1 MSEQSGGGMKSGYDV
16 LKERG
21 FIEQFT
27 DEALITEQFA
37 GGPVTCYIG
46 FDPTA
51 TSLHIGSLVPIMALA
66 HMQQTGNKP
75 IALVG
80 GGTGLIGDPS
90 GKTEMRQVL
99 TREQIDY
106 NAKCLGK
113 QLSKYI
119 DFTDGKALLLN
130 NADWLTKIN
139 YIEFLRDI
147 GRHFSVNRMLAA
159 ESYKIRLEKGLNF
172 IEFNYMILQ
181 GYDFLYLFQHH
192 GCALQMGGNDQW
204 GNMLAGT
211 ELIRKVEAKDAHA
224 LTFPLITTSL
234 GQKMGK
240 TEKGTVWLDAELTKP
255 YEYYQ
260 YWVNCDDADVERFLK
275 LFTFLPLSDIA
286 VVKTLADARLN
297 MAKAVLAYE
306 ATKVTHGAE
315 AAKAAW
321 RASMEAFHSRPV
333 DADLFTSSDI
343 PREAPEADTSAI
355 PRYSITGNDLAA
367 GLLITSLC
375 AKSGLTQSMSEAK
388 RLIEQ
393 GGIYIGERQVKTVD
407 EKLSIDDFA
416 GDRELRIRKGKKKY
430 LIIEIN

>member
-1 MSEQSGGGMKSGYDV
+1 MESGYEV
-16 LKERG
+16 LKNRG
-21 FIEQFT
+21 FIEQVT
-27 DEALITEQFA
+27 DDALIEQQFA

-51 TSLHIGSLVPIMALA
+51 TSLHIGSLVPIMALT
-66 HMQQTGNKP
+66 HMQKTGNRP
-75 IALVG
+75 LALVG

-106 NAKCLGK
+106 NVQCLGR
-113 QLSKYI
+113 QLSRYI
-119 DFTDGKALLLN
+119 DFSEGKALLLN

-159 ESYKIRLEKGLNF
+159 ESYKMRLEKGLNF
-172 IEFNYMILQ
+172 IEFNYMLLQ
-181 GYDFLYLFQHH
+181 GYDFLYLFQRY

-240 TEKGTVWLDAELTKP
+240 TEKGTVWLDAELTSP
-255 YEYYQ
+255 YDYYQ
-260 YWVNCDDADVERFLK
+260 YWVNCDDADVVRFMK
-275 LFTFLPLSDIA
+275 LFTFLPLEEI
-286 VVKTLADARLN
+286 DAAAGLKDAELN

-306 ATKVTHGAE
+306 ATKISHGTQ
-315 AAKAAW
+315 AAVAAW

-333 DADLFTSSDI
+333 EEGLFTSSDI
-343 PREAPEADTSAI
+343 PRQIPDADTSAI
-355 PRYSITGNDLAA
+355 ARYKVSAGDIED
-367 GLLITSLC
+367 GLLIASLC
-375 AKSGLTQSMSEAK
+375 ARAGLTNSMSEAK
-388 RLIEQ
+388 RLIAQ
-393 GGIYIGERQVKTVD
+393 GGVYVGERQVKSAD
-407 EKLSIDDFA
+407 EKLAFDDFGGA
-416 GDRELRIRKGKKKY
+416 HELRLRRGKKKY
-430 LIIEIN
+430 LIVEKES

>member
-1 MSEQSGGGMKSGYDV
+1 MKSAYEI

-21 FIEQFT
+21 FVEQVT
-27 DEALITEQFA
+27 SETLISELFA

-51 TSLHIGSLVPIMALA
+51 TSLHVGSLVPIMALA
-66 HMQQTGNKP
+66 HMQKNGNRP

-99 TREQIDY
+99 SREQIDY
-106 NAKCLGK
+106 NAKCLGR
-113 QLSKYI
+113 QLSRYL
-119 DFTDGKALLLN
+119 DFSEGRALLLN

-159 ESYKIRLEKGLNF
+159 ESYKMRMEKGLNF

-181 GYDFLYLFQHH
+181 GYDFLYLFQNY

-211 ELIRKVEAKDAHA
+211 ELIRKIEAKDAQA
-224 LTFPLITTSL
+224 VTFPLITTSL
-234 GQKMGK
+234 GHKMGK
-240 TEKGTVWLDAELTKP
+240 TEKGTIWLDGSLTPP

-275 LFTFLPLSDIA
+275 LFTYLPLEDIA
-286 VVKTLADARLN
+286 AVKTLSDARLN
-297 MAKAVLAYE
+297 MAKTVLAYE
-306 ATKVTHGAE
+306 ATRVTHGAD
-315 AAKAAW
+315 AARAAW
-321 RASMEAFHSRPV
+321 RASMEAFHARPV
-333 DADLFTSSDI
+333 DADLFPSSDI
-343 PREAPEADTSAI
+343 PREAPQSDTSAI
-355 PRYSITGNDLAA
+355 PRYAVSQKDLDA
-367 GLLITSLC
+367 GLLISSLC
-375 AKSGLTQSMSEAK
+375 AKAGLTQSMSEAK
-388 RLIEQ
+388 RLIDQ
-393 GGIYIGERQVKTVD
+393 GGIYVNERQVKTSD
-407 EKLSIDDFA
+407 EKLSVDDFS
-416 GDRELRIRKGKKKY
+416 GGSDLRIRKGKKKY
-430 LIIEIN
+430 LIVEIGK

>member
-1 MSEQSGGGMKSGYDV
+1 MKSAYEI

-21 FIEQFT
+21 FVEQVT
-27 DEALITEQFA
+27 SETLISELFA

-51 TSLHIGSLVPIMALA
+51 TSLHVGSLVPIMALA
-66 HMQQTGNKP
+66 HMQKNGNRP

-99 TREQIDY
+99 SREQIDY
-106 NAKCLGK
+106 NAKCLGR
-113 QLSKYI
+113 QLSRYL
-119 DFTDGKALLLN
+119 DFSEGRALLLN

-159 ESYKIRLEKGLNF
+159 ESYKMRMEKGLNF

-181 GYDFLYLFQHH
+181 GYDFLYLFQNY

-211 ELIRKVEAKDAHA
+211 ELIRKIEAKDAQA
-224 LTFPLITTSL
+224 VTFPLITTYL
-234 GQKMGK
+234 GHKMGK
-240 TEKGTVWLDAELTKP
+240 TEKGTIWLDGSLTPP

-275 LFTFLPLSDIA
+275 LFTYLPLEDIA
-286 VVKTLADARLN
+286 AVKTLSDARLN
-297 MAKAVLAYE
+297 MAKTVLAYE
-306 ATKVTHGAE
+306 ATRVTHGAD
-315 AAKAAW
+315 AARAAW
-321 RASMEAFHSRPV
+321 RASMEAFHARPV
-333 DADLFTSSDI
+333 DADLFPSSDI
-343 PREAPEADTSAI
+343 PREAPQSDTSAI
-355 PRYSITGNDLAA
+355 PRYAVSQKDLDA
-367 GLLITSLC
+367 GLLISSLC
-375 AKSGLTQSMSEAK
+375 AKAGLTQSMSEAK
-388 RLIEQ
+388 RLIDQ
-393 GGIYIGERQVKTVD
+393 GGIYVNERQVKTSD
-407 EKLSIDDFA
+407 EKLSVDDFY
-416 GDRELRIRKGKKKY
+416 GGSDLRIRKGKKKY
-430 LIIEIN
+430 LIVEIGK

>member
-1 MSEQSGGGMKSGYDV
+1 MESGYEV
-16 LKERG
+16 LKNRG
-21 FIEQFT
+21 FIEQVT
-27 DEALITEQFA
+27 DEALIERQFA
-37 GGPVTCYIG
+37 EGPVTCYIG

-51 TSLHIGSLVPIMALA
+51 VSLHIGSLVPIMALT
-66 HMQQTGNKP
+66 HMQKTGNRP
-75 IALVG
+75 LALVG

-106 NAKCLGK
+106 NVEGLGR
-113 QLSKYI
+113 QLSRYI
-119 DFTDGKALLLN
+119 DFSEGKALLLN

-159 ESYKIRLEKGLNF
+159 ESYKMRLEKGLNF
-172 IEFNYMILQ
+172 IEFNYMLLQ
-181 GYDFLYLFQHH
+181 GYDFLYLFQRY

-240 TEKGTVWLDAELTKP
+240 TEKGTVWLDAELTSP

-260 YWVNCDDADVERFLK
+260 YWVNCDDADVVRFMK
-275 LFTFLPLSDIA
+275 LFTFLPLEEIA
-286 VVKTLADARLN
+286 VAGSLEDARLN

-306 ATKVTHGAE
+306 ATKISHGAQ
-315 AAKAAW
+315 AAVAAW

-333 DADLFTSSDI
+333 EDDLFPSSDI
-343 PREAPEADTSAI
+343 PRQAPEADTSAI
-355 PRYSITGNDLAA
+355 PRFKITRSDIES
-367 GLLITSLC
+367 GLLMTSLC
-375 AKSGLTQSMSEAK
+375 ARAGLTVSMSEAK
-388 RLIEQ
+388 RLIAQ
-393 GGIYIGERQVKTVD
+393 GGVYAGERQIKSVD
-407 EKLSIDDFA
+407 EKLTFDDF
-416 GDRELRIRKGKKKY
+416 GGRNELRLRRGKKKY
-430 LIIEIN
+430 LIVEIES